1 MSIRILTDSACD
13 MTQEEAKQYN
23 IEILPLKII
32 FGDREYLDG
41 ITLKQEEFFEKLI
54 ETDEL
59 PHTSQLSP
67 FEYEKAFQ
75 RIVDE
80 GDTAICIT
88 LSSDLS
94 GCFQSASVAA
104 ENFGEKIRIVDSKNA
119 CIGQRILVELAAVLR
134 NLGKPAE
141 EIVSVLNEEKKKVR
155 VIALLDTLEYL
166 KKGGRISAAA
176 ALAGSILSIKPVV
189 AIQDGKVALLGKARG
204 SRNGNNLLT
213 EFIQKE
219 GEIDFERP
227 LCLAYSGL
235 SNKLLQKYLKDHE
248 FLYRDYKENLPVSL
262 IGSAIGTHIGPGAIA
277 FAFFVKK

>member
-23 IEILPLKII
+23 VEILPLKII

-94 GCFQSASVAA
+94 GCFQSASVAT

-235 SNKLLQKYLKDHE
+235 SDKLLQKYLKDHE

>member
-23 IEILPLKII
+23 IELLPLKII
-32 FGDREYLDG
+32 FGDKEYLDG
-41 ITLKQEEFFEKLI
+41 ITLNHEEFFEKLI

-59 PHTSQLSP
+59 PHTSQISP
-67 FEYEKAFQ
+67 FEYENAFQ
-75 RIVDE
+75 KIVDE

-94 GCFQSASVAA
+94 GCYQSAVIAA
-104 ENFGEKIRIVDSKNA
+104 EKFGDKIQIVDSKNA
-119 CIGQRILVELAAVLR
+119 CIGQRILVELASVLR
-134 NLGKPAE
+134 NLGKSAE
-141 EIVSVLNEEKKKVR
+141 EIVTALNEEKKKIR

-176 ALAGSILSIKPVV
+176 ALAGNILSIKPVV
-189 AIQDGKVALLGKARG
+189 AIKDGKVALLGKARG

-219 GEIDFERP
+219 GKINFQRP

-235 SNKLLQKYLKDHE
+235 SDKLLRKYMKDHE
-248 FLYRDYKENLPVSL
+248 FLYQDYKEYMPVSL

-277 FAFFVKK
+277 FAFYVE